1 MKTMAVLLVKEKPSV
16 VRKMSLII
24 HQSEHEIMV
33 NVEGFSA
40 KEVWRSLFVVIN
52 VYSSQALT
60 LTLWAVVC
68 INEHSIATQI
78 VIFLTL

>member
-40 KEVWRSLFVVIN
+40 KEVWRSLSVVIN
-52 VYSSQALT
+52 VYSSQA

-78 VIFLTL
+78 VIFVTL